1 MGDYHQFGPISTLH
15 KLSARPVESLE
26 ADLVEWS
33 DTRPMALV
41 IPALY
46 SELEGPALDNI
57 VEELTRVPYLEEIII
72 GIDRA
77 DEAQFAHAKEFFSRL
92 PQRTRLLWNDGPRLR
107 ELDAEFDALGIA
119 PNQPGKGRNVW
130 YCMGYY
136 LASGRATSVA
146 LHDADVL
153 TYKREMLARL
163 LYPVAH
169 PTFGYAFSK
178 GYYFRT
184 DGEKL
189 NGRVTR
195 LMVAPLL
202 QALRVTLDHSN
213 RYLEFLQSFRY
224 PLAGEFAMHQNVVR
238 NMRFPSDWGLEIG
251 VLSELYRRYTPQRI
265 CQVDIAG
272 AYDHKHQTVSEEDKS
287 TGLHKMTSD
296 IAKALFRKVAIDGEI
311 LTPETFR
318 TIKASYYRTALDH
331 VDRYHNDSIINGF
344 TSHRHDEEA
353 MVELFASAIM
363 EAGQSFLDN
372 PMETPFIASWARVMS
387 AMPNVFERLKD
398 AVEADNAAVPPS

>member
-1 MGDYHQFGPISTLH
+1 MGDYHQFGPITTLH
-15 KLSARPVESLE
+15 KLSARPIESLE

-33 DTRPMALV
+33 KTRPMALV

-46 SELEGPALDNI
+46 SELKGDALANI
-57 VEELTRVPYLEEIII
+57 VDELSEVPYLSEIII

-77 DEAQFAHAKEFFSRL
+77 DEDQFAHAKEFFSRL
-92 PQRTRLLWNDGPRLR
+92 PQRHRLLWNDGPRLR
-107 ELDAEFDALGIA
+107 ELDDEFDALGIA
-119 PNQPGKGRNVW
+119 PNQAGKGRNVW

-136 LASGRATSVA
+136 LASGRAQAVA

-178 GYYFRT
+178 GYYFRS
-184 DGEKL
+184 DGDKL

-202 QALRVTLDHSN
+202 QALRTTLDHSAQ
-213 RYLEFLQSFRY
+213 YLEFLQSFRY
-224 PLAGEFAMHQNVVR
+224 PLAGEFAMHTNVVR

-272 AYDHKHQTVSEEDKS
+272 AYDHKHQDVSAEDKES
-287 TGLHKMTSD
+287 GLHKMSID

-331 VDRYHNDSIINGF
+331 VDRYHNDSVINGF
-344 TSHRHDEEA
+344 ESHRHSEEA
-353 MVELFASAIM
+353 MVELFAQAIM
-363 EAGQSFLDN
+363 DAGDSFLNN

-387 AMPNVFERLKD
+387 AMPNVFDRISD
-398 AVEADNAAVPPS
+398 AVEADNAVVPRP

>member
-1 MGDYHQFGPISTLH
+1 MGDYHQFGPITTLH
-15 KLSARPVESLE
+15 KLSARPIESLE

-33 DTRPMALV
+33 KTRPMALV

-46 SELEGPALDNI
+46 SELKGDALANI
-57 VEELTRVPYLEEIII
+57 VDELSEVPYLSEIII

-77 DEAQFAHAKEFFSRL
+77 DEDQFAHAKEFFSRL
-92 PQRTRLLWNDGPRLR
+92 PQRHRLLWNDGPRLR
-107 ELDAEFDALGIA
+107 ELDDEFDALGIA
-119 PNQPGKGRNVW
+119 PNQAGKGRNVW

-136 LASGRATSVA
+136 LASGRAQAVA

-178 GYYFRT
+178 GYYFRS
-184 DGEKL
+184 DGDKL

-202 QALRVTLDHSN
+202 QALRTTLDHSDQ
-213 RYLEFLQSFRY
+213 YLEFLQSFRY
-224 PLAGEFAMHQNVVR
+224 PLAGEFAMHTNVVR

-272 AYDHKHQTVSEEDKS
+272 AYDHKHQKVSEDDKN
-287 TGLHKMTSD
+287 TGLHKMSID
-296 IAKALFRKVAIDGEI
+296 IAKALFRKLAVDGEVF
-311 LTPETFR
+311 TPETFR
-318 TIKASYYRTALDH
+318 TIKASYYRIALDH
-331 VDRYHNDSIINGF
+331 VDRYHNDSVINGF
-344 TSHRHDEEA
+344 TSYRHAEET
-353 MVELFASAIM
+353 MVELFAQSIM
-363 EAGQSFLDN
+363 DAGKDFLDN
-372 PMETPFIASWARVMS
+372 PMETPFIASWSRVMS
-387 AMPNVFERLKD
+387 AMPNVFDRINE
-398 AVEADNAAVPPS
+398 AVEADNA

>member
-26 ADLVEWS
+26 EELTEWS
-33 DTRPMALV
+33 KDRPMSLV

-46 SELEGPALDNI
+46 SELSRPALENI
-57 VEELTRVPYLEEIII
+57 VDELMEVPYLEEVIV

-77 DEAQFAHAKEFFSRL
+77 DEAEFEHAKEFFSRL
-92 PQRTRLLWNDGPRLR
+92 PQRTRLLWNDGPRMR
-107 ELDAEFDALGIA
+107 DLDAEFDALGIA
-119 PNQPGKGRNVW
+119 PNQEGKGRNVW

-136 LASGRATSVA
+136 LASGRAQAVA

-153 TYKREMLARL
+153 TYKRDMLARL

-169 PTFGYAFSK
+169 PTFGSAFAK

-189 NGRVTR
+189 NGRVSR

-202 QALRVTLDHSN
+202 HALRVTLDHSDE
-213 RYLEFLQSFRY
+213 YLEFLQSFRY
-224 PLAGEFAMHQNVVR
+224 PLAGEFAMHTNVVR

-272 AYDHKHQTVSEEDKS
+272 AYDHKHQDVSEGDKDK
-287 TGLHKMTSD
+287 GLHKMSID
-296 IAKALFRKVAIDGEI
+296 IAKALFRKLAVDGEVF
-311 LTPETFR
+311 TPETFR
-318 TIKASYYRTALDH
+318 TIKASYYRNALDH
-331 VDRYHNDSIINGF
+331 VDRYHNDSVINGF
-344 TSHRHDEEA
+344 TSYRHAEEA
-353 MVELFASAIM
+353 MVELFAQSIM
-363 EAGQSFLDN
+363 DAGKDFLDN
-372 PMETPFIASWARVMS
+372 PMETPFIASWSRVMS
-387 AMPNVFERLKD
+387 AMPNVFDRINE
-398 AVEADNAAVPPS
+398 AVEADNA